1 MPPIT
6 PAKTI
11 KQEKCPYAPI
21 KKLKPKPIVI
31 TNNSPINKQ
40 LF

>member
-1 MPPIT
+1 MPPFTT

-11 KQEKCPYAPI
+11 KQEKCPGAPI
-21 KKLKPKPIVI
+21 KKPKPIVI